1 VTRIEPYR
9 LFFPI
14 GFVFALLGV
23 APWPLHAMGWLP
35 YPGAFHRALM
45 MQGFEL
51 SFVVGFLLT
60 ALPGFTHGPRCHAV
74 ELALPALSLVAFA
87 VAIFANL
94 VVPAQAAFLLILLV
108 LLVAA
113 GRRVLGNR
121 VGPPEEFLFVGFGL
135 LLGLIGGWLQLA
147 AALGPYEDPAPRFA
161 ERLVSL
167 GMVLSLVLGVGG
179 LLVPVFAG
187 MRNPLVIPKVAGP
200 HERRGRRGLYAAL
213 LAVLALAFVA
223 ESSGRPGLGAIL
235 RAAAASA
242 IGLLVWKLWC
252 LPGRRE
258 LPAFVLW
265 GSGWL
270 LLAGLWLAVLLP
282 RNRVGVLHLVF
293 IGGFGLLTLGIGTR
307 VIVAHGK
314 HPLEVERATLAPAV
328 IGAVALA
335 LAARVASEFWP
346 GAAGTLIGV
355 SGALWVVAWLGWGMR
370 ALPRIVRRGTP
381 T

>member
-1 VTRIEPYR
+1 
-9 LFFPI
+9 
-14 GFVFALLGV
+14 
-23 APWPLHAMGWLP
+23 
-35 YPGAFHRALM
+35 
-45 MQGFEL
+45 
-51 SFVVGFLLT
+51 
-60 ALPGFTHGPRCHAV
+60 
-74 ELALPALSLVAFA
+74 
-87 VAIFANL
+87 
-94 VVPAQAAFLLILLV
+94 
-108 LLVAA
+108 
-113 GRRVLGNR
+113 
-121 VGPPEEFLFVGFGL
+121 
-135 LLGLIGGWLQLA
+135 
-147 AALGPYEDPAPRFA
+147 
-161 ERLVSL
+161 
-167 GMVLSLVLGVGG
+167 
-179 LLVPVFAG
+179 VPVFAG

-242 IGLLVWKLWC
+242 IGLLVWKLWR

-335 LAARVASEFWP
+335 LAARVSSEFWP

-381 T
+381 V